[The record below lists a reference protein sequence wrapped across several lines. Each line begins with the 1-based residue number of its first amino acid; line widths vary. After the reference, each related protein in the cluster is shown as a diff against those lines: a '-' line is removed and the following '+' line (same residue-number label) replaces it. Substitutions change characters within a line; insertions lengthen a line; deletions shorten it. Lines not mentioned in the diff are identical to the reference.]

1 MPNREPLPHLL
12 HINLSQNSISLS
24 PCLSLFWS
32 LHTGMPLSL
41 TESGLCFIWAGKYQI
56 KRRVL
61 KEALNCGN
69 RAAVVVKQMNMP
81 CDQREREGEVEEGDR
96 LHVQEIR
103 FFNHCTMTAGCGDN
117 CIPGSEVSHKRKS
130 TNREQE
136 QIILRLMEWFN
147 HSALGQ
153 WKVWFIAPLWN
164 VPQMFFVF
172 DVCDWVGKGLFGI
185 DVVIMACMCI
195 EQRGIMWTKRERTGQ
210 KQ

>member
-96 LHVQEIR
+96 CMFKKSDFSTTAQWLRAAEITASQVQKSLIKGNLLIESKSKLYWGWWSDLTTALLANGRSGLSLHSGMFHR
-103 FFNHCTMTAGCGDN
+103 CSLF
-117 CIPGSEVSHKRKS
+117 
-130 TNREQE
+130 
-136 QIILRLMEWFN
+136 LMCVTELERDF
-147 HSALGQ
+147 LG
-153 WKVWFIAPLWN
+153 
-164 VPQMFFVF
+164 
-172 DVCDWVGKGLFGI
+172 
-185 DVVIMACMCI
+185 
-195 EQRGIMWTKRERTGQ
+195 
-210 KQ
+210 